1 MTDDQIDKLAKI
13 IAGKIYDNIEKNV
26 LTEPIDSNGVVKLTL
41 TTKQNEDYNRGV
53 LETLEAL
60 GEVLNSD
67 KN

>member
-26 LTEPIDSNGVVKLTL
+26 LTEPLDSNGVVKLTL